1 VSPRRAAE
9 VLIVLTILVISMGGM
24 IRIYDAGESCPD
36 WPTCFG
42 TWGFD
47 ISEEEQGEWWDENPD
62 EADSRGSGHRYSSF
76 QIFTE
81 WFHRLLAGAFV
92 GPLVILNWFLI
103 RKESW
108 RSPRVRGISSMTLG
122 LILWQGAIGWLT
134 VKMDNENWSVAIHLG
149 SALAFLMSLIWLWME
164 IRRDE
169 EELPDWISFDPLIGL
184 KWRKWVGIL
193 SISTLITLFSG
204 VYVSTTPGANYGC
217 GVDGMLDSWP
227 LCNGMLV
234 QDIENWELQSQIV
247 HRWLVSMVGA
257 MLALSSYKIWKD
269 CEHGQSGVALRNW
282 IWASTATYFGNGLLG
297 ASYII
302 SWDSGSFSEYLSLA
316 HLMVATVSFTILAT
330 AWLGVTVMSSPRGA
344 SITVED

>member
-1 VSPRRAAE
+1 
-9 VLIVLTILVISMGGM
+9 
-24 IRIYDAGESCPD
+24 
-36 WPTCFG
+36 
-42 TWGFD
+42 
-47 ISEEEQGEWWDENPD
+47 
-62 EADSRGSGHRYSSF
+62 
-76 QIFTE
+76 
-81 WFHRLLAGAFV
+81 
-92 GPLVILNWFLI
+92 
-103 RKESW
+103 
-108 RSPRVRGISSMTLG
+108 MTLG